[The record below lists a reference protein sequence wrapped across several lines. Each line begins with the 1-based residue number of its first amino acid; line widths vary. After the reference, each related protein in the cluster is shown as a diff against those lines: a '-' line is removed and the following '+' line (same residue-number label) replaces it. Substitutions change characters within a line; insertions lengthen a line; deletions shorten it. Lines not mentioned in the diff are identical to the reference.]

1 MLKESD
7 YEHVFTGSAIKANY
21 LKNIFD
27 EEGISSVVRND
38 QDSQLRAGFGGGYS
52 NQALIFVKRNES
64 MRAKRIVERKMDED
78 VEAVPSEILEKQAA
92 ESRLEED
99 KPIKKDNKRP
109 LVKKGAK
116 KNRSILNVLL
126 NVALILYSLWRLY
139 PLLQGEELSTWRIL
153 LSGFILVF
161 CSITVVNYFRK

>member
-1 MLKESD
+1 MKETD

-27 EEGISSVVRND
+27 EEGISAVVRND
-38 QDSQLRAGFGGGYS
+38 QDSQLRAGFGGAYA
-52 NQALIFVKRNES
+52 NQALIFVKRIES
-64 MRAKRIVERKMDED
+64 MRAKRIVERKMDE
-78 VEAVPSEILEKQAA
+78 EAVPSEILEKQAT
-92 ESRLEED
+92 ESRIED
-99 KPIKKDNKRP
+99 EKTSNKNERRLPFKKRGANKR
-109 LVKKGAK
+109 
-116 KNRSILNVLL
+116 SIFNISL

-161 CSITVVNYFRK
+161 CSVTVVNYFRK